1 MKKKLNKWMII
12 MFLLIISVEILVRI
26 DNRICNII
34 GICLFPLV
42 IISGFMLLKKDKIKE
57 SN

>member
-1 MKKKLNKWMII
+1 